1 MTCTSLLQF
10 HYGVKACS
18 IRMSFLNRLGK
29 RTSVYRV
36 RQQTSASI
44 SNFLIGIILM
54 RIHLVKCFIDV
65 LILSSYLQAHWAILQ
80 ALVRASFDI
89 YRNALYLRLN

>member
-1 MTCTSLLQF
+1 MKMTCTSLSQF

-65 LILSSYLQAHWAILQ
+65 LIVTFRHTGLFYKLLLEHHLIFTETLFIC
-80 ALVRASFDI
+80 V
-89 YRNALYLRLN
+89 